1 MKVPPNAILGD
12 WRPGVDS
19 GSSRAARLRAH
30 RIVRRVRWA
39 PGEDVGGLMAF
50 GICERA
56 GGREA
61 GGLSN
66 FN

>member
-1 MKVPPNAILGD
+1 
-12 WRPGVDS
+12 
-19 GSSRAARLRAH
+19 
-30 RIVRRVRWA
+30 
-39 PGEDVGGLMAF
+39 MAF

-66 FN
+66 FQSGWDSLGACEVALAVYYTI